1 MKTIYTLSQNFG
13 TMYKKLLLILCF
25 RILINVWSVLCYTP
39 LLLGGGGTLWWSKI
53 VIGFT
58 GLKTACILI
67 EQPNGLALWIAIEDK
82 YYSTNFMQQLF
93 DLWNLQN
100 IKLLFEIRSLSTC
113 HMALDYIRFVLIN
126 GIWQRKI
133 EITAWPPISIIF
145 ACLVPFRAQNLWLR
159 GNIKRPN
166 QISCLHIFGKI
177 QNSNW
182 NLIEKLQRETMLIFV
197 KPIFY

>member
-13 TMYKKLLLILCF
+13 TMYKKLLLILFF

-82 YYSTNFMQQLF
+82 YYSTNFLKQLF

-100 IKLLFEIRSLSTC
+100 IKLLFEIRRLSYGARLYKVRFDKWDLTKKNRNYGLASDLNHFCMPAAISGTKSL
-113 HMALDYIRFVLIN
+113 I
-126 GIWQRKI
+126 
-133 EITAWPPISIIF
+133 AW
-145 ACLVPFRAQNLWLR
+145 
-159 GNIKRPN
+159 K
-166 QISCLHIFGKI
+166 
-177 QNSNW
+177 
-182 NLIEKLQRETMLIFV
+182 
-197 KPIFY
+197 Y